1 MIVAFIL
8 SALWW
13 MRIRGLCRLSN
24 GRDWLWGKLGLALV
38 GKFMLSKSLIQFS
51 ACGWGYV
58 ASLYF
63 GLRPSPAKDLCQH
76 AALPRTPVACARP
89 FGRPLLAHTSTW
101 DTPKLAGKPGSV
113 SYGVTPPLS
122 WVLVRTRFCLCPP
135 GVCVHRHSCTHLTW
149 VVAK

>member
-1 MIVAFIL
+1 MVVVIFKLVFEFLEGVIIAQIAGPSQFMVL
-8 SALWW
+8 S
-13 MRIRGLCRLSN
+13 
-24 GRDWLWGKLGLALV
+24 LV

-89 FGRPLLAHTSTW
+89 FGRPLLAHTST
-101 DTPKLAGKPGSV
+101 
-113 SYGVTPPLS
+113 
-122 WVLVRTRFCLCPP
+122 
-135 GVCVHRHSCTHLTW
+135 
-149 VVAK
+149 